1 MTTLAKNAPR
11 TYEVGELNMHPM
23 VATDIIYG
31 GAAAGIKST
40 GYCGPLAAGDRFAGF
55 VPAPSEQ
62 VDNSA
67 GAAGALDVTVRRKG
81 YIVLAVS
88 GAVITDVRHSDG
100 SPVPV
105 YATDDD
111 TFTFSPVGNVFV
123 GFVSRWLE
131 SGKVLVAFD
140 ADGFKDPYAE
150 WPVRETLAAAT
161 KTLDAEDTSK
171 LFWVTQDCVI
181 TLAAT
186 AAAGQH
192 IALVCGGALG
202 TVQISA
208 DPVAADKI
216 AGPDIAGADNKDL
229 INTKATAQRGDYIVL
244 NNGNTDGPVVAAK
257 RGTWATETP

>member
-81 YIVLAVS
+81 YIVLPVT
-88 GAVITDVRHSDG
+88 GAVITDVRQSDG
-100 SPVPV
+100 SPMPV

-111 TFTFSPVGNVFV
+111 TFTFSPVGGVFV

-140 ADGFKDPYAE
+140 ADGFSDPYAA
-150 WPVRETLAAAT
+150 WPVRETLAAAS
-161 KTLDAEDTSK
+161 KTLDAEDSSK
-171 LFWVTQDCVI
+171 LFWVTVDSTI
-181 TLAAT
+181 TLPAT
-186 AAAGQH
+186 ATALLGV
-192 IALVCGGALG
+192 ALVCGGALG

-208 DPVAADKI
+208 SPDANDKI
-216 AGPDIAGADNKDL
+216 MGPDIAGANDKDL
-229 INTKATAQRGDYIVL
+229 INTKATAQRGDLVVL
-244 NNGNTDGPVVAAK
+244 NNGHADGAVVTRL
-257 RGTWATETP
+257 RGTWATQG